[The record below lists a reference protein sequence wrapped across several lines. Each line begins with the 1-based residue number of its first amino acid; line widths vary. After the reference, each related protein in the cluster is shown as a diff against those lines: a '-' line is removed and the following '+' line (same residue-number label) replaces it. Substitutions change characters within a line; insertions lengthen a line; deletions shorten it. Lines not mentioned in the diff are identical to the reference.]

1 MGVSSVWVKKLWRR
15 YRVDNHSEKIPEL
28 GKSGRKAI
36 ESSEEEKKIIR
47 EAYEKYEVNA
57 LTLERVIDS
66 EYHRHIPHNRIH
78 RVLRKL
84 GLALSEPRKQRRR
97 KWIRYEREHSNSLWH
112 TDWKFL
118 EGQGWFTAYLD
129 DASRYIIG
137 YGLFPE
143 ATSEHSV
150 EVLANAIA
158 KNGKPASVLTDHG
171 TQFYANEAEEK
182 VKGLTEFEK
191 YLISNEIRQIL
202 GRVMHPQTNG
212 KIERFFRT
220 VEEKL
225 PRFKSLDDLIEW
237 YNMRRPHMSLNLEV
251 IETPYKAYLRKM
263 PPEGIVSDEKSG
275 EIYDVKK
282 QKESRVY

>member
-1 MGVSSVWVKKLWRR
+1 MRS
-15 YRVDNHSEKIPEL
+15 
-28 GKSGRKAI
+28 
-36 ESSEEEKKIIR
+36 
-47 EAYEKYEVNA
+47 
-57 LTLERVIDS
+57 
-66 EYHRHIPHNRIH
+66 
-78 RVLRKL
+78 L
-84 GLALSEPRKQRRR
+84 GLALNEPRKHVRK

-112 TDWKFL
+112 TDWKL
-118 EGQGWFTAYLD
+118 IEGQGWFTAYLD

-150 EVLANAIA
+150 EVLVSAIT
-158 KNGKPASVLTDHG
+158 KNGKPASILTDHG

-191 YLISNEIRQIL
+191 YLISNEIRQII
-202 GRVMHPQTNG
+202 GRVQHPQTNG

-225 PRFKSLDDLIEW
+225 PRFKSLDNLIEW
-237 YNMRRPHMSLNLEV
+237 YNMRRPHMSLNLDV

-282 QKESRVY
+282 Q